1 MYEYEVV
8 SCTCEN
14 YGGVVFDLL
23 LRYASGTK
31 KDSPSSPCPPPLF
44 CTIKAALMERED
56 FVAAE
61 CDGLLDGMKAA
72 AGAARRVAKM
82 AEKDTFLDIIL
93 SMVGLQRNGRYG

>member
-1 MYEYEVV
+1 MCLRKYW
-8 SCTCEN
+8 
-14 YGGVVFDLL
+14 GVVVDLL
-23 LRYASGTK
+23 SQYVSRPK

-93 SMVGLQRNGRYG
+93 EMVGMQRNGMY